1 MINCRR
7 PSNRSSRLAL
17 PSGPTNSYFFSTAS
31 HGIRRRSAASASR
44 ERVKAFSFTRSCWRA
59 ASHSCCDTIGGVLIA
74 RCPFG
79 CSLFLSLFVA
89 ILFLLCFLKQ
99 TETIRFEKSSELT
112 DAQFVAAPREL
123 LLGLG
128 QLEPRCEPFFACPG
142 HVLRHGLLL
151 FLDGEVRLVK
161 NLTDLNHVAF
171 VGGAPLRPF
180 HELFF

>member
-1 MINCRR
+1 
-7 PSNRSSRLAL
+7 LL
-17 PSGPTNSYFFSTAS
+17 
-31 HGIRRRSAASASR
+31 
-44 ERVKAFSFTRSCWRA
+44 
-59 ASHSCCDTIGGVLIA
+59 
-74 RCPFG
+74 
-79 CSLFLSLFVA
+79 VA

-99 TETIRFEKSSELT
+99 TETIRFEKSAELA

-123 LLGLG
+123 LLGLEHI
-128 QLEPRCEPFFACPG
+128 EPRCEPFFTCPG
-142 HVLRHGLLL
+142 HVLRHGRLL